1 MIFENSKTMKKI
13 FLGVITLFF
22 VLPALQN
29 EMAAFAQT
37 PASVKGVVYYDRN
50 INGTF
55 DSSDKPLKGVAVSN
69 GRDVVMTNRKG
80 EYELPMKDNSTVF
93 VIKPRD
99 WSVKIDSEQIPRF
112 YIMNSTAG
120 LSGEKF
126 KGLAPTGL
134 LQNSVNFPLYP
145 SKEPKNIKGLIFGDT
160 QPRNDKE
167 IYYMSQDILPDL
179 IGTDANFGVTLG
191 DVVFNDLNLFD
202 HVASSLS
209 VVGIPMW
216 YVPGNH
222 DADYT
227 GKNSIEGR
235 GAWFKKFGPNY
246 YSFSYGPAHFIVLD
260 NIRWNAE
267 DEKPYSNYRTGLGD
281 DQMKFL
287 ENEIQRLDKKQWL
300 VIMSHIPFE
309 ESTQW
314 VSKEE
319 KETFYRLL
327 AGHEK
332 TLSLAAHTHRHY
344 HTFVGKEQ
352 GFLGSN
358 PLHTI
363 SVGTS
368 CGAWWTG
375 APNEYG
381 IPHAMMT
388 DGTPNGYAFLHMNEK
403 EWKLEW
409 RVAGRPAD
417 FQMHIDMPDVVSKD
431 SIGIIKVTANIFN
444 ALPDAEV
451 KMRIGENG
459 EWRTMKLSPQRDPA
473 RLAEKERE
481 MKIDNAPWL
490 KMGGTAIS
498 KHIWEADLN
507 INSDFSQP
515 GVYYIEIQSK
525 DKWFVHE
532 GKRLIQVR

>member
-1 MIFENSKTMKKI
+1 MKEI
-13 FLGVITLFF
+13 FLGVMAVLF
-22 VLPALQN
+22 VLPTLKNQA
-29 EMAAFAQT
+29 AAFAQT
-37 PASVKGVVYYDRN
+37 PTTVKGVVYYDKN
-50 INGTF
+50 MNGTF
-55 DSSDKPLKGVAVSN
+55 DSSEKPLKGVAVSN
-69 GRDVVMTNRKG
+69 GRDVVVTNRKG
-80 EYELPMKDNSTVF
+80 EYELPMKDNSSVF
-93 VIKPRD
+93 VIKPRN
-99 WSVKIDSEQIPRF
+99 WSVKIDTEQIPRF
-112 YIMNSTAG
+112 YKMHSTTG
-120 LSGEKF
+120 LSGDKF
-126 KGLAPTGL
+126 KGLPPTGVV
-134 LQNSVNFPLYP
+134 QNSVNFPLYP

-179 IGTDANFGVTLG
+179 IGTDAHFGVTLG

-209 VVGIPMW
+209 TIGIPMW
-216 YVPGNH
+216 YVAGNH

-235 GAWFKKFGPNY
+235 GSWFNKFGPNY

-267 DEKPYSNYRTGLGD
+267 DKKPYSNYRTGLGE

-300 VIMSHIPFE
+300 VILSHIPFE
-309 ESTQW
+309 QSTPW
-314 VSKEE
+314 VNKQE
-319 KETFYRLL
+319 KETFYHLL
-327 AGHEK
+327 AQHQK

-344 HTFVGKEQ
+344 HQFVGKEQ
-352 GFLGSN
+352 GFPGDE

-388 DGTPNGYAFLHMNEK
+388 DGTPNGYAFLHLNEK
-403 EWKLEW
+403 DWKLEW
-409 RVAGRPAD
+409 RAAGKPAD
-417 FQMHIDMPDVVSKD
+417 FQMQIAMPEVVSID
-431 SIGIIKVTANIFN
+431 SKEKIKVTANIFN

-459 EWRTMKLSPQRDPA
+459 EWTDMKQSSQRDPI
-473 RLAEKERE
+473 RLAEIERE
-481 MKIDNAPWL
+481 NQIDAAPWR
-490 KMGGTAIS
+490 KMGGAAITN
-498 KHIWEADLN
+498 HIWEADLD
-507 INSDFSQP
+507 INSAFKQP
-515 GVYYIEIQSK
+515 GVYYIHIQSK
-525 DKWFVHE
+525 DKWFEYE
-532 GKRLIQVR
+532 GKRLVHVK